1 MTNSL
6 RTWKW
11 PSRNSWFSHESH
23 GDLPIVFCMFTRPG
37 NWFFTETWWLMMKFM
52 DALLW
57 WMNGMITSKRDITG
71 EIGLLDSRKKWPYDN
86 ILIFRL
92 VKYLKCSQFFSY
104 RVPPGSLTPQGFPL
118 WDIDDRRCFWRKD
131 PGKDPT
137 YWNETHGQFTD
148 FCWLKSIFYLVLPI
162 FPPFLIY
169 DSILRKNNNLTIS
182 INLHQFPHLSTCRF
196 LTNLP
201 IIYW

>member
-1 MTNSL
+1 MAIEIVDFPIKNGE
-6 RTWKW
+6 
-11 PSRNSWFSHESH
+11 FS
-23 GDLPIVFCMFTRPG
+23 IVFLYVYQRVTDI
-37 NWFFTETWWLMMKFM
+37 TDTWWLMMKFM

-71 EIGLLDSRKKWPYDN
+71 KIVFLDSRKKRKHKN
-86 ILIFRL
+86 GLMIILIFSL
-92 VKYLKCSQFFSY
+92 VKSLKCSQLFSY

-137 YWNETHGQFTD
+137 YWKETHGQFTD

-162 FPPFLIY
+162 FPPSLIY
-169 DSILRKNNNLTIS
+169 D
-182 INLHQFPHLSTCRF
+182 
-196 LTNLP
+196 
-201 IIYW
+201 